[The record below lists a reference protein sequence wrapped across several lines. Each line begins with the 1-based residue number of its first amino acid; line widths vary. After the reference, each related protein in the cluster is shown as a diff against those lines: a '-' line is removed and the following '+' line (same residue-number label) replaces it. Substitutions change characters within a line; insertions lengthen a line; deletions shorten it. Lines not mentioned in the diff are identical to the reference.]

1 MEQPPHRHGLV
12 DTDILIDASRGI
24 DQAGEFLN
32 EIKRHVGIS
41 VSVISA
47 MELVAGCK
55 DSAQLRQTKSF
66 LEQVA
71 VFPLSEPISSRAQNL
86 METYTLS
93 HGLLIPDALVAASAI
108 EAGLALYTR
117 NTRHFRMIPEI
128 LIIQPY

>member
-47 MELVAGCK
+47 VDAELTVPSMVPPA
-55 DSAQLRQTKSF
+55 
-66 LEQVA
+66 E
-71 VFPLSEPISSRAQNL
+71 
-86 METYTLS
+86 
-93 HGLLIPDALVAASAI
+93 VAAV
-108 EAGLALYTR
+108 
-117 NTRHFRMIPEI
+117 
-128 LIIQPY
+128 